1 MESSPDVALEEIT
14 WRSPQHVQLMGGF
27 IHSNNILFYFAE
39 SPFFDSTSNNATLT
53 LQAMHNE
60 NFRQFI
66 ETREAFEG
74 RLKSM
79 QGLEFI
85 VAHDPIQEA
94 AAAVAAG
101 NAPQEPSNIWVIR
114 KQNRRQQPGMQ
125 DEVQILATYFVVGDF
140 VYMAPSLMSVVGR
153 RMLSAVTS
161 ITKLLPVASRQ
172 LLFTPSHGHTYT
184 PPIQKHTEASQ
195 PGVPQSAQ
203 AGKETT
209 PVPGTQSTTTS
220 APPSKLGSAATQD
233 MRNLSDALNLL
244 SRYGDEYMDEMPLV
258 GEPGSFI
265 ISKNAGNATNNT
277 LTVPAAEP
285 SVGGGT
291 TGPRSVGRSPTGT
304 PVPKPGGPDTPGAS
318 PAVGGVS
325 DSNQPG
331 AGKGRKRVITNIL

>member
-1 MESSPDVALEEIT
+1 MDSSSDVVLEEIT

-101 NAPQEPSNIWVIR
+101 NAPQEPSNIW
-114 KQNRRQQPGMQ
+114 
-125 DEVQILATYFVVGDF
+125 
-140 VYMAPSLMSVVGR
+140 
-153 RMLSAVTS
+153 LSTVTS
-161 ITKLLPVASRQ
+161 LTKLLPVASRQ

-184 PPIQKHTEASQ
+184 PPIPKHTEASQ
-195 PGVPQSAQ
+195 AGVPQSAQ
-203 AGKETT
+203 SGKETT
-209 PVPGTQSTTTS
+209 PVPGTQNTSTS
-220 APPSKLGSAATQD
+220 ASPSKLGSGATHD

-265 ISKNAGNATNNT
+265 ISKNAGNASNNS
-277 LTVPAAEP
+277 LTVPAAEH

-291 TGPRSVGRSPTGT
+291 TAKSAGRSPSGT
-304 PVPKPGGPDTPGAS
+304 PGPRPGGPDTPGAS
-318 PAVGGVS
+318 PALGGAS
-325 DSNQPG
+325 DSNQAG

>member
-1 MESSPDVALEEIT
+1 MESSTDVVLEEIT

-27 IHSNNILFYFAE
+27 LHSNNILFYFAE

-74 RLKSM
+74 RLKTM
-79 QGLEFI
+79 QGLEFV
-85 VAHDPIQEA
+85 VAQDPIQEA

-114 KQNRRQQPGMQ
+114 KQNRRRQPGMQ
-125 DEVQILATYFVVGDF
+125 EEVQILATYFVVGDS

-153 RMLSAVTS
+153 RMLSTVTS
-161 ITKLLPVASRQ
+161 LTKVLPVASKQ

-195 PGVPQSAQ
+195 TTATQSAQ
-203 AGKETT
+203 AGKEAT
-209 PVPGTQSTTTS
+209 PVPGTQNTTPGAVS
-220 APPSKLGSAATQD
+220 PPSKLGAAASQD
-233 MRNLSDALNLL
+233 MRTLADALNLL

-265 ISKNAGNATNNT
+265 ISKNAANT
-277 LTVPAAEP
+277 LAVPGTENP
-285 SVGGGT
+285 SSSVGAT
-291 TGPRSVGRSPTGT
+291 KSIVRSPSGT
-304 PVPKPGGPDTPGAS
+304 PVPKLGGPDTPGAS
-318 PAVGGVS
+318 PALGGVT
-325 DSNQPG
+325 DSNQPSM
-331 AGKGRKRVITNIL
+331 GKGKKRAITNTM

>member
-1 MESSPDVALEEIT
+1 MEISTDVVLEEIT

-27 IHSNNILFYFAE
+27 IHSNNVLFYFAE

-74 RLKSM
+74 RLKTM
-79 QGLEFI
+79 QGLEFV
-85 VAHDPIQEA
+85 VARDPIEEA

-114 KQNRRQQPGMQ
+114 KQNRRRLPGMQ
-125 DEVQILATYFVVGDF
+125 EDVQILATYFVVGDS

-153 RMLSAVTS
+153 RMLSTVTS
-161 ITKLLPVASRQ
+161 LTKILPVASKE
-172 LLFTPSHGHTYT
+172 LLFMPSHGHTYT
-184 PPIQKHTEASQ
+184 APIQRHTEPSQ
-195 PGVPQSAQ
+195 VGVPQSAQ
-203 AGKETT
+203 AGKEAT
-209 PVPGTQSTTTS
+209 PVPGPQNTSTS
-220 APPSKLGSAATQD
+220 PSSSKLSAAATQD

-265 ISKNAGNATNNT
+265 ISKNAGNSSNT
-277 LTVPAAEP
+277 LAVPGTEHSGASGATAK
-285 SVGGGT
+285 SVA
-291 TGPRSVGRSPTGT
+291 RSPSGT
-304 PVPKPGGPDTPGAS
+304 PVPKLGGPDTPGAS
-318 PAVGGVS
+318 PALGGVS
-325 DSNQPG
+325 DFNQPA
-331 AGKGRKRVITNIL
+331 AGKGKKRAINNIL